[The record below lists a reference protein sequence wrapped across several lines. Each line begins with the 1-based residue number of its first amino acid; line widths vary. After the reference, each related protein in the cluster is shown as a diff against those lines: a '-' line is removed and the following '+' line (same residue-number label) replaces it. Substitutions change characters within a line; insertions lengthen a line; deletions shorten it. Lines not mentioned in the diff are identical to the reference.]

1 MSIKQSV
8 GIKGNT
14 TFISYLKLLVPG
26 LLLSFLERLWH
37 NGQELFDLEPDTG
50 FLWYIICAVHFVY
63 QGHHTGHQWEH
74 VRIPA

>member
-1 MSIKQSV
+1 
-8 GIKGNT
+8 
-14 TFISYLKLLVPG
+14 
-26 LLLSFLERLWH
+26 
-37 NGQELFDLEPDTG
+37 LFDLEPDTG